1 MVAGDWAPS
10 HSWDPERHLA
20 IVHTERST
28 QCHIYPISTAVG
40 FNIHARSMPRRST
53 SPLIMH
59 NLDRALMLPTPAVE
73 IVSVWVFRGFQWT
86 LACRQTGS
94 PRPGNPLDQP
104 GPTPHGSSQSTITP
118 MSTHR
123 LGGATDRRPP
133 TAASSPIK
141 WPPSAPVPRH
151 PAGTL
156 VSRVVRRCPPC
167 VGHPSPGNHPPAG
180 GVLIHETVSPLG
192 LF

>member
-1 MVAGDWAPS
+1 MSPTG
-10 HSWDPERHLA
+10 
-20 IVHTERST
+20 
-28 QCHIYPISTAVG
+28 G
-40 FNIHARSMPRRST
+40 SMT
-53 SPLIMH
+53 V
-59 NLDRALMLPTPAVE
+59 DT
-73 IVSVWVFRGFQWT
+73 
-86 LACRQTGS
+86 
-94 PRPGNPLDQP
+94 
-104 GPTPHGSSQSTITP
+104 
-118 MSTHR
+118 
-123 LGGATDRRPP
+123 

-151 PAGTL
+151 TAGTL